1 MLARLIHEHLL
12 NFLEIPISR
21 SKEYIPYPEIGCPN
35 KIIDMNKFYTVD
47 ECAELFRISKSK
59 LWKMIRGNEI
69 KIMRVG
75 HRIIITQ
82 SAIEEYQEK
91 NEAYYSEL

>member
-1 MLARLIHEHLL
+1 
-12 NFLEIPISR
+12 
-21 SKEYIPYPEIGCPN
+21 
-35 KIIDMNKFYTVD
+35 MNKFYTVD